1 MIAMATLWW
10 ALLDHAKSEFPE
22 IWNEERC
29 VCVWEGC
36 VCLCVYVCVCV
47 CVCAC
52 VCAREVGA
60 CMCTCFFV
68 CFCVLYVCM

>member
-1 MIAMATLWW
+1 MAGT
-10 ALLDHAKSEFPE
+10 LDHAKSEFSE

-29 VCVWEGC
+29 VCVSGEFVCVWEGYVC
-36 VCLCVYVCVCV
+36 VFVCLCV
-47 CVCAC
+47 C